1 MLMTVKKKFFFLV
14 FSIIFNIFLDANSLS
29 QSDVDQILLYDDN
42 DTGGLTADGFR
53 ISMDYSNMN
62 GLQSSVFGF
71 ENSNRE
77 KNSIRYE
84 HRGSLPH
91 VGE

>member
-1 MLMTVKKKFFFLV
+1 M
-14 FSIIFNIFLDANSLS
+14 S

-42 DTGGLTADGFR
+42 DGGGLTADGFR
-53 ISMDYSNMN
+53 ISMDYSNVN
-62 GLQSSVFGF
+62 GCSAFNF

-77 KNSIRYE
+77 KNNRYE